1 MPKYK
6 GKEISTRPTDGMVEE
21 AVKGL
26 EWRKEFGRGG
36 TEVGVARARDIK
48 NRKELSFDTVKR
60 MYSFFSRHEVDKEAE
75 GFRPGE
81 EGYPSAGR
89 IAWALWGGDPGFSFS
104 RKIANMIDD
113 ERAAE
118 ITGSVKKALATK
130 AKEHNEKVGD
140 VASKRTTTRTLEA
153 VFRRGVGAYKTNP
166 QSVRPTVKSPEQWAY
181 ARVNSFLYALRNG
194 KFRSGKHD
202 TDLLPKEHPMSSKER
217 SWEEIDLEAF
227 IMTEEVET
235 NVDLAEETGERHIQK
250 IEETEDSVV
259 ITYSKEHDE
268 EPTVEEEPNEE
279 MMEDMDDGTV
289 RTESAEVTHRA
300 MEMEMS
306 PIDEDK
312 RTVRMALSSEEPVDR
327 SFGKEI
333 LDHTREAI
341 DLSFLASGRA
351 PLLLDHDPEKQ
362 IGVIKSVQLDEDA
375 RRLRAEVR
383 FGKGELAREAFSDVV
398 DGIKANI
405 SVGYNIGKM
414 ERDKQ
419 DKETYRASSWKPVEA
434 SLVSIPADMTVGVGR
449 SIKAE
454 NKPVIKTSLKEDN
467 VMSEVD
473 IEAVKAEAQQAAQR
487 NAAQIVELGARHSK
501 SDMAREAIAQGQ
513 SIEEFRGAL
522 LDEIGSSAALE
533 SQEIGMKDAEVK
545 RFSMARAIHALANPT
560 DRRAQEAAAFEF
572 ECSRAAAD
580 QYGKTAQGIM
590 LPAEVL
596 RTWKRDL
603 NSSDDSSIVTDDFRG
618 GDFIDALRNQSSVMA
633 AGARMLGGLSGD
645 VKIPKKATA
654 SAASWIASEGGA
666 ASESEMTFSQV
677 SLSPKSLGAFTDVTR
692 QLLIQSSLDVEA
704 LIRDDL
710 TKALGLAIDKAGLE
724 GTGSSG
730 QPTGILNTTG
740 VNTVTAFAA
749 ANPTFAEVVTL
760 ETAVAED
767 NALNGNLAYI
777 LPASMNGALKTT
789 AKDAGSG
796 QFVSEGGM
804 INGYNAIVSNQATA
818 GNLYFG
824 NFDDLLIGMF
834 GGLDIV
840 VDPYTAS
847 TTGTVRIV
855 ALQSVDVAVR
865 NAVSFAFGNDGS

>member
-1 MPKYK
+1 MPKFK
-6 GKEISTRPTDGMVEE
+6 GKEINTRPTDGMVSE
-21 AVKGL
+21 AEKGL
-26 EWRKEFGRGG
+26 EWRKEYGRGG

-60 MYSFFSRHEVDKEAE
+60 MYSFFSRHEVDKKAE

-89 IAWALWGGDPGFSFS
+89 IAWALWGGDAGFAFS
-104 RKIANMIDD
+104 RKITGMISED
-113 ERAAE
+113 RAAE
-118 ITGSVKKALATK
+118 ITGSVKEALSTK

-140 VASKRTTTRTLEA
+140 VASKRTSTRTLEA

-202 TDLLPKEHPMSSKER
+202 TDLLPKGHPMASDER
-217 SWEEIDLEAF
+217 AWDDVDFEAF
-227 IMTEEVET
+227 IMSEEVVE
-235 NVDLAEETGERHIQK
+235 NVELAEEVGERHIK
-250 IEETEDSVV
+250 NVEETDDSVI
-259 ITYSKEHDE
+259 ITYGKSEE
-268 EPTVEEEPNEE
+268 EPQVEEPEVEEET
-279 MMEDMDDGTV
+279 D
-289 RTESAEVTHRA
+289 RAASAEVQHRA

-306 PIDEDK
+306 PIDEET
-312 RTVRMALSSEEPVDR
+312 RTVKIALSSEEPVAR
-327 SFGKEI
+327 SFGNEV
-333 LDHTREAI
+333 LDHGKESI

-362 IGVIKSVQLDEDA
+362 IGVIKSVKLDENA

-398 DGIKANI
+398 DGIRANI
-405 SVGYNIGKM
+405 SVGYSIDKM
-414 ERDKQ
+414 ERDRD
-419 DKETYRASSWKPVEA
+419 DKETYRAKSWKPVEA

-449 SIKAE
+449 SGKAE
-454 NKPVIKTSLKEDN
+454 NKPVIRTSLKEDN
-467 VMSEVD
+467 TMSEVNLD
-473 IEAVKAEAQQAAQR
+473 AVKAEAQQAAQK
-487 NAAQIVELGARHSK
+487 NAAQIVELGARHNK
-501 SDMAREAIAQGQ
+501 SDMAREAIAKGQ
-513 SIEEFRGAL
+513 SIDEFRGTL
-522 LDEIGSSAALE
+522 LESIGSTSALE
-533 SQEIGMKDAEVK
+533 SQDIGMNEKEVK
-545 RFSMARAIHALANPT
+545 NFSMMRAIHALANPT

-572 ECSRAAAD
+572 ECSRAAAE
-580 QYGKTAQGIM
+580 QYGTTAQGIM
-590 LPAEVL
+590 LPADVL
-596 RTWKRDL
+596 RTWNKRDL
-603 NSSDDSSIVTDDFRG
+603 NSSDESELFTDDFRG
-618 GDFIDALRNQSSVMA
+618 GDFIDSLRNSSSVMA

-645 VKIPKKATA
+645 VKIPKKTAAA
-654 SAASWIASEGGA
+654 SAAWIASEGGA
-666 ASESEMTFSQV
+666 ATESEMTVGNV
-677 SLSPKSLGAFTDVTR
+677 SLAPKTLGAFTDVTR
-692 QLLIQSSLDVEA
+692 QLLIQSSLDVEG

-710 TKALGLAIDKAGLE
+710 VKAMALAIDKAGLE

-730 QPTGILNTTG
+730 QPTGILSTSG
-740 VNTVTAFAA
+740 VNTVTNFAA

-796 QFVSEGGM
+796 QFVSQGGQ

-847 TTGTVRIV
+847 TTGTVRVV
-855 ALQSVDVAVR
+855 ALQSVDVGVR
-865 NAVSFAFGNDGS
+865 HAESFAFGNDGA

>member
-6 GKEISTRPTDGMVEE
+6 GKEINTRPTDGMVSE
-21 AVKGL
+21 AEKGL
-26 EWRKEFGRGG
+26 EWRKEYGRGG

-60 MYSFFSRHEVDKEAE
+60 MYSFFSRHEVDKKAE

-81 EGYPSAGR
+81 DGYPSAGR
-89 IAWALWGGDPGFSFS
+89 IAWALWGGDAGFAFS
-104 RKIANMIDD
+104 RKITGMISED
-113 ERAAE
+113 RAAE
-118 ITGSVKKALATK
+118 ITGSVKEALSTK

-140 VASKRTTTRTLEA
+140 VASKRTSTRTLEA

-202 TDLLPKEHPMSSKER
+202 TDLLPKGHPMASDER
-217 SWEEIDLEAF
+217 AWDDIDFEAF
-227 IMTEEVET
+227 IMSEEVEAT
-235 NVDLAEETGERHIQK
+235 VESVDEVRSEEVV
-250 IEETEDSVV
+250 EE
-259 ITYSKEHDE
+259 
-268 EPTVEEEPNEE
+268 TVEETTEAVAEE
-279 MMEDMDDGTV
+279 VAEEVVEETD
-289 RTESAEVTHRA
+289 RSASAEVQHRA
-300 MEMEMS
+300 MEMEIS
-306 PIDEDK
+306 PIDEET
-312 RTVRMALSSEEPVDR
+312 RTVKMAISSEEPVGR
-327 SFGKEI
+327 SFGTEV

-362 IGVIKSVQLDEDA
+362 IGVIKSVELDENA

-405 SVGYNIGKM
+405 SVGYSIDKM
-414 ERDKQ
+414 ERDKD
-419 DKETYRASSWKPVEA
+419 DKETYRAKSWKPVEA

-449 SIKAE
+449 SGKAE
-454 NKPVIKTSLKEDN
+454 NKPVIRTSLKEDN
-467 VMSEVD
+467 IMSEVNL
-473 IEAVKAEAQQAAQR
+473 EAVKAEAQQAAQK
-487 NAAQIVELGARHSK
+487 NAAQIVELGARHNK
-501 SDMAREAIAQGQ
+501 SDMAREAIAKGH

-522 LDEIGSSAALE
+522 LDTIGSESALE
-533 SQEIGMKDAEVK
+533 SQDIGMKSDEVK

-590 LPAEVL
+590 LPADVL
-596 RTWKRDL
+596 RNWKRDMNAL
-603 NSSDDSSIVTDDFRG
+603 TDDTALVTEDFRG

-645 VKIPKKATA
+645 VKIPRKSSAATA
-654 SAASWIASEGGA
+654 AFVDGEGTA
-666 ASESEMTFSQV
+666 VAESEMTVGQV
-677 SLSPKSLGAFTDVTR
+677 SLTPKTLGAFTDVTR
-692 QLLIQSSLDVEA
+692 QLLMQSSLDVEA

-710 TKALGLAIDKAGLE
+710 AKSIAVAIDKAGLE
-724 GTGSSG
+724 GSG
-730 QPTGILNTTG
+730 NNGNPTGILNTSN
-740 VNTVTAFAA
+740 VNTVTNFTA

-767 NALNGNLAYI
+767 NALNGNLSYI
-777 LPASMNGALKTT
+777 LPPAMYGALKTT
-789 AKDAGSG
+789 EKATNTA
-796 QFVSEGGM
+796 QFVVEPGGT
-804 INGYNAIVSNQATA
+804 INGYNAIVSAQATA

-847 TTGTVRIV
+847 TSGTVRVV
-855 ALQSVDVAVR
+855 AMQSVDVAVR
-865 NAVSFAFGNDGS
+865 HAVSFAFGNDG

>member
-1 MPKYK
+1 MPKFK
-6 GKEISTRPTDGMVEE
+6 GKEINTRPTDGMVSE
-21 AVKGL
+21 AEKGL
-26 EWRKEFGRGG
+26 EWRKEYGRGG

-60 MYSFFSRHEVDKEAE
+60 MYSFFSRHEVDKKAE
-75 GFRPGE
+75 GFSPGE

-89 IAWALWGGDPGFSFS
+89 IAWALWGGDAGFAFS
-104 RKIANMIDD
+104 RKITGMISED
-113 ERAAE
+113 RAAE
-118 ITGSVKKALATK
+118 ITGSVKEALSTK

-140 VASKRTTTRTLEA
+140 VASKRTSTRTLEA

-202 TDLLPKEHPMSSKER
+202 TDLLPKGHPMASDER
-217 SWEEIDLEAF
+217 AWDDLDFEAF
-227 IMTEEVET
+227 IMSEEVVE
-235 NVDLAEETGERHIQK
+235 NVELAEEVGERHIK
-250 IEETEDSVV
+250 NVEETDDSVI
-259 ITYSKEHDE
+259 ITYGKSEE
-268 EPTVEEEPNEE
+268 EPQVEEPEVEEET
-279 MMEDMDDGTV
+279 D
-289 RTESAEVTHRA
+289 RAASAEVQHRA

-306 PIDEDK
+306 PIDEET
-312 RTVRMALSSEEPVDR
+312 RTVKIALSSEEPVAR
-327 SFGKEI
+327 SFGNEV
-333 LDHTREAI
+333 LDHGKESI

-362 IGVIKSVQLDEDA
+362 IGVIKSVKLDENA

-398 DGIKANI
+398 DGIRANI
-405 SVGYNIGKM
+405 SVGYSISKM
-414 ERDKQ
+414 ERDRG
-419 DKETYRASSWKPVEA
+419 DKETYRAKSWKPVEA

-449 SIKAE
+449 SGKAE
-454 NKPVIKTSLKEDN
+454 NKPVIRTSLKEDN
-467 VMSEVD
+467 TMSEVNLD
-473 IEAVKAEAQQAAQR
+473 AVKAEAQQAAQK
-487 NAAQIVELGARHSK
+487 NAAQIVELGARHNK
-501 SDMAREAIAQGQ
+501 SDMAREAIAKGQ
-513 SIEEFRGAL
+513 SIDEFRGTL
-522 LDEIGSSAALE
+522 LESIGSTSALE
-533 SQEIGMKDAEVK
+533 SQDIGMNEKEVK
-545 RFSMARAIHALANPT
+545 NFSMMRAIHALANPT

-572 ECSRAAAD
+572 ECSRAAAE
-580 QYGKTAQGIM
+580 QYGTTAQGIM
-590 LPAEVL
+590 LPADVL
-596 RTWKRDL
+596 RTWNKRDL
-603 NSSDDSSIVTDDFRG
+603 NSSDESELFTDDFRG
-618 GDFIDALRNQSSVMA
+618 GDFIDSLRNSSSVMA

-645 VKIPKKATA
+645 VKIPKKTAAA
-654 SAASWIASEGGA
+654 SAAWIASEGGA
-666 ASESEMTFSQV
+666 ATESEMTVGNV
-677 SLSPKSLGAFTDVTR
+677 SLAPKTLGAFTDVTR
-692 QLLIQSSLDVEA
+692 QLLIQSSLDVEG

-710 TKALGLAIDKAGLE
+710 VKAMALAIDKAGLE

-730 QPTGILNTTG
+730 QPTGILSTSG
-740 VNTVTAFAA
+740 VNTVTNFSA

-796 QFVSEGGM
+796 QFVSQGGQ

-847 TTGTVRIV
+847 TTGTVRVV
-855 ALQSVDVAVR
+855 ALQSVDVGVR
-865 NAVSFAFGNDGS
+865 HAESFAFGNDGA

>member
-1 MPKYK
+1 MPKFK
-6 GKEISTRPTDGMVEE
+6 GKEINTRPTDGMVSE
-21 AVKGL
+21 AEKGL
-26 EWRKEFGRGG
+26 EWRKEYGRGG

-60 MYSFFSRHEVDKEAE
+60 MYSFFSRHEVDKKAE

-89 IAWALWGGDPGFSFS
+89 IAWALWGGDAGFAFS
-104 RKIANMIDD
+104 RKITGMISED
-113 ERAAE
+113 RAAE
-118 ITGSVKKALATK
+118 ITGSVKEALSTK

-140 VASKRTTTRTLEA
+140 VASKRTSTRTLEA

-202 TDLLPKEHPMSSKER
+202 TDLLPKGHPMASDER
-217 SWEEIDLEAF
+217 AWDDLDFEAF
-227 IMTEEVET
+227 IMSEEVVE
-235 NVDLAEETGERHIQK
+235 NVELAEEVGERHIK
-250 IEETEDSVV
+250 NVEETDDSVI
-259 ITYSKEHDE
+259 ITYGKSEE
-268 EPTVEEEPNEE
+268 EPQVEEPEVEEET
-279 MMEDMDDGTV
+279 D
-289 RTESAEVTHRA
+289 RAASAEVQHRA

-306 PIDEDK
+306 PIDEET
-312 RTVRMALSSEEPVDR
+312 RTVKIALSSEEPVAR
-327 SFGKEI
+327 SFGNEV
-333 LDHTREAI
+333 LDHGKESI

-362 IGVIKSVQLDEDA
+362 IGVIKSVKLDENA

-398 DGIKANI
+398 DGIRANI
-405 SVGYNIGKM
+405 SVGYSIDKM
-414 ERDKQ
+414 ERDRD
-419 DKETYRASSWKPVEA
+419 DKETYRAKSWKPVEA

-449 SIKAE
+449 SGKAE
-454 NKPVIKTSLKEDN
+454 NKPVIRTSLKEDN
-467 VMSEVD
+467 TMSEVNLD
-473 IEAVKAEAQQAAQR
+473 AVKAEAQQAAQK
-487 NAAQIVELGARHSK
+487 NAAQIVELGARHNK
-501 SDMAREAIAQGQ
+501 SDMAREAIAKGQ
-513 SIEEFRGAL
+513 SIDEFRGTL
-522 LDEIGSSAALE
+522 LESIGSTSALE
-533 SQEIGMKDAEVK
+533 SQDIGMNEKEVK
-545 RFSMARAIHALANPT
+545 NFSMMRAIHALANPT

-572 ECSRAAAD
+572 ECSRAAAE
-580 QYGKTAQGIM
+580 QYGTTAQGIM
-590 LPAEVL
+590 LPADVL
-596 RTWKRDL
+596 RTWNKRDL
-603 NSSDDSSIVTDDFRG
+603 NSSDESELFTDDFRG
-618 GDFIDALRNQSSVMA
+618 GDFIDSLRNSSSVMA

-645 VKIPKKATA
+645 VKIPKKTAAA
-654 SAASWIASEGGA
+654 SAAWIASEGGA
-666 ASESEMTFSQV
+666 ATESEMTVGNV
-677 SLSPKSLGAFTDVTR
+677 SLAPKTLGAFTDVTR
-692 QLLIQSSLDVEA
+692 QLLIQSSLDVEG

-710 TKALGLAIDKAGLE
+710 VKAMALAIDKAGLE

-730 QPTGILNTTG
+730 QPTGILNAG
-740 VNTVTAFAA
+740 VNTVTNFAA

-796 QFVSEGGM
+796 QFVSQGGQ

-847 TTGTVRIV
+847 TTGTVRVV
-855 ALQSVDVAVR
+855 ALQSVDVGVR
-865 NAVSFAFGNDGS
+865 HAESFAFGNDGA

>member
-6 GKEISTRPTDGMVEE
+6 GKEINTRPTDGMVSE
-21 AVKGL
+21 AEKGL
-26 EWRKEFGRGG
+26 EWRKEYGRGG

-60 MYSFFSRHEVDKEAE
+60 MYSFFSRHEVDKKAE

-89 IAWALWGGDPGFSFS
+89 IAWALWGGDAGFAFS
-104 RKIANMIDD
+104 RKITGMISED
-113 ERAAE
+113 RAAE
-118 ITGSVKKALATK
+118 ITGSVKEALSTK

-140 VASKRTTTRTLEA
+140 VASKRTSTRTLEA

-202 TDLLPKEHPMSSKER
+202 TDLLPKGHPMASDER
-217 SWEEIDLEAF
+217 AWDDLDFEAF
-227 IMTEEVET
+227 IMSEEVVE
-235 NVDLAEETGERHIQK
+235 NVELAEEVGERHIK
-250 IEETEDSVV
+250 NVEETDDSVI
-259 ITYSKEHDE
+259 ITYGKSEE
-268 EPTVEEEPNEE
+268 EPQVEEPEVEEET
-279 MMEDMDDGTV
+279 D
-289 RTESAEVTHRA
+289 RAASAEVQHRA

-306 PIDEDK
+306 PIDEET
-312 RTVRMALSSEEPVDR
+312 RTVKIALSSEEPVAR
-327 SFGKEI
+327 SFGNEV
-333 LDHTREAI
+333 LDHGKESI

-362 IGVIKSVQLDEDA
+362 IGVIKSVKLDENA

-398 DGIKANI
+398 DGIRANI
-405 SVGYNIGKM
+405 SVGYSISKM
-414 ERDKQ
+414 ERDRD
-419 DKETYRASSWKPVEA
+419 DKETYRAKSWKPVEA

-449 SIKAE
+449 SGKAE
-454 NKPVIKTSLKEDN
+454 NKPVIRTSYNEDN
-467 VMSEVD
+467 TMSEVNL
-473 IEAVKAEAQQAAQR
+473 EAVKAEAQQAAQK
-487 NAAQIVELGARHSK
+487 NAAQIVELGARHNK
-501 SDMAREAIAQGQ
+501 SDMAREAIAKGQ
-513 SIEEFRGAL
+513 SIDEFRGAL
-522 LDEIGSSAALE
+522 LESIGSTSALE
-533 SQEIGMKDAEVK
+533 SQDIGMNEKEVK
-545 RFSMARAIHALANPT
+545 NFSMMRAIHALANPT

-572 ECSRAAAD
+572 ECSRAAAE
-580 QYGKTAQGIM
+580 QYGTTAQGIM
-590 LPAEVL
+590 LPADVL
-596 RTWKRDL
+596 RTWNKRDL
-603 NSSDDSSIVTDDFRG
+603 NSADESELFTDDFRG
-618 GDFIDALRNQSSVMA
+618 GDFIDSLRNASSVMA

-645 VKIPKKATA
+645 VKIPKKTAAA
-654 SAASWIASEGGA
+654 SAAWIATEGGDA
-666 ASESEMTFSQV
+666 TESEMTVGNV
-677 SLSPKSLGAFTDVTR
+677 SLSPKTLGAFTDVTR
-692 QLLIQSSLDVEA
+692 QLLIQSSLDVEG

-710 TKALGLAIDKAGLE
+710 VKAMAIAIDKAGLE

-730 QPTGILNTTG
+730 QPTGILNAG

-796 QFVSEGGM
+796 QFVSQGGQ

-847 TTGTVRIV
+847 KSGTVRVV
-855 ALQSVDVAVR
+855 ALQSVDVGVR
-865 NAVSFAFGNDGS
+865 HAESFAFGNDGA

>member
-6 GKEISTRPTDGMVEE
+6 GKEINTRPTDGMVSE
-21 AVKGL
+21 AEKGL
-26 EWRKEFGRGG
+26 EWRKEYGRGG

-60 MYSFFSRHEVDKEAE
+60 MYSFFSRHEVDKKAE

-89 IAWALWGGDPGFSFS
+89 IAWALWGGDAGFAFS
-104 RKIANMIDD
+104 RKITGMISED
-113 ERAAE
+113 RAAE
-118 ITGSVKKALATK
+118 ITGSVKEALSTK

-140 VASKRTTTRTLEA
+140 VASKRTSTRTLEA

-202 TDLLPKEHPMSSKER
+202 TDLLPKGHPMASDER
-217 SWEEIDLEAF
+217 AWDDVDFEAF
-227 IMTEEVET
+227 IMSEEVVE
-235 NVDLAEETGERHIQK
+235 NVELAEEVGERHIK
-250 IEETEDSVV
+250 NVEETDDSVI
-259 ITYSKEHDE
+259 ITYGKSEE
-268 EPTVEEEPNEE
+268 EPQVEEPEVEEET
-279 MMEDMDDGTV
+279 D
-289 RTESAEVTHRA
+289 RAASAEVQHRA

-306 PIDEDK
+306 PIDEET
-312 RTVRMALSSEEPVDR
+312 RTVKIALSSEEPVAR
-327 SFGKEI
+327 SFGNEV
-333 LDHTREAI
+333 LDHGKESI

-362 IGVIKSVQLDEDA
+362 IGVIKSVKLDENA

-398 DGIKANI
+398 DGIRANI
-405 SVGYNIGKM
+405 SVGYSIDKM
-414 ERDKQ
+414 ERDRD
-419 DKETYRASSWKPVEA
+419 DKETYRAKSWKPVEA

-449 SIKAE
+449 SGKAE
-454 NKPVIKTSLKEDN
+454 NKPVIRTSLKEDN
-467 VMSEVD
+467 TMSEVNLD
-473 IEAVKAEAQQAAQR
+473 AVKAEAQQAAQK
-487 NAAQIVELGARHSK
+487 NAAQIVELGARHNK
-501 SDMAREAIAQGQ
+501 SDMAREAIAKGQ
-513 SIEEFRGAL
+513 SIDEFRGTL
-522 LDEIGSSAALE
+522 LESIGSTSALE
-533 SQEIGMKDAEVK
+533 SQDIGMNEKEVK
-545 RFSMARAIHALANPT
+545 NFSMMRAIHALANPT
-560 DRRAQEAAAFEF
+560 DRKAQEAAAFEF
-572 ECSRAAAD
+572 ECSRAAAE
-580 QYGKTAQGIM
+580 QYGTTAQGIM
-590 LPAEVL
+590 LPADVL
-596 RTWKRDL
+596 RTWNKRDL
-603 NSSDDSSIVTDDFRG
+603 NSSDESELFTDDFRG
-618 GDFIDALRNQSSVMA
+618 GDFIDSLRNASSVMA

-645 VKIPKKATA
+645 VKIPKKTAAA
-654 SAASWIASEGGA
+654 SAAWIASEGGA
-666 ASESEMTFSQV
+666 ATESEMTVGNV
-677 SLSPKSLGAFTDVTR
+677 SLAPKTLGAFTDVTR
-692 QLLIQSSLDVEA
+692 QLLIQSSLDVEG

-710 TKALGLAIDKAGLE
+710 VKAMALAIDKAGLE

-730 QPTGILNTTG
+730 QPTGILNAG
-740 VNTVTAFAA
+740 VNTVTAFAG

-796 QFVSEGGM
+796 QFVSQGGQ

-847 TTGTVRIV
+847 TTGTVRVV
-855 ALQSVDVAVR
+855 ALQSVDVGVR
-865 NAVSFAFGNDGS
+865 HAESFAFGNDG

>member
-1 MPKYK
+1 MPKFK
-6 GKEISTRPTDGMVEE
+6 GKEINTRPTDGMVSE
-21 AVKGL
+21 AEKGL
-26 EWRKEFGRGG
+26 EWRKEYGRGG

-60 MYSFFSRHEVDKEAE
+60 MYSFFSRHEVDKKAE
-75 GFRPGE
+75 GFSPGE

-89 IAWALWGGDPGFSFS
+89 IAWALWGGDAGFAFS
-104 RKIANMIDD
+104 RKITGMISED
-113 ERAAE
+113 RAAE
-118 ITGSVKKALATK
+118 ITGSVKEALSTK

-140 VASKRTTTRTLEA
+140 VASKRTSTRTLEA

-202 TDLLPKEHPMSSKER
+202 TDLLPKGHPMASDER
-217 SWEEIDLEAF
+217 AWDDLDFEAF
-227 IMTEEVET
+227 IMSEEVVE
-235 NVDLAEETGERHIQK
+235 NVELAEEVGERHIK
-250 IEETEDSVV
+250 NVEETDDSVI
-259 ITYSKEHDE
+259 ITYGKSEE
-268 EPTVEEEPNEE
+268 EPQVEEPEVEEET
-279 MMEDMDDGTV
+279 D
-289 RTESAEVTHRA
+289 RAASAEVQHRA

-306 PIDEDK
+306 PIDEET
-312 RTVRMALSSEEPVDR
+312 RTVKIALSSEEPVAR
-327 SFGKEI
+327 SFGNEV
-333 LDHTREAI
+333 LDHGKESI

-362 IGVIKSVQLDEDA
+362 IGVIKSVKLDENA

-398 DGIKANI
+398 DGIRANI
-405 SVGYNIGKM
+405 SVGYSISKM
-414 ERDKQ
+414 ERDRG
-419 DKETYRASSWKPVEA
+419 DKETYRAKSWKPVEA

-449 SIKAE
+449 SGKAE
-454 NKPVIKTSLKEDN
+454 NKPVIRTSLKEDN
-467 VMSEVD
+467 TMSEVNLD
-473 IEAVKAEAQQAAQR
+473 AVKAEAQQAAQK
-487 NAAQIVELGARHSK
+487 NAAQIVELGARHNK
-501 SDMAREAIAQGQ
+501 SDMAREAIASGQ
-513 SIEEFRGAL
+513 SIDEFRGAL
-522 LDEIGSSAALE
+522 LESIGSTSALE
-533 SQEIGMKDAEVK
+533 SQDIGMNEKEVK
-545 RFSMARAIHALANPT
+545 NFSMMRAIHALANPT

-572 ECSRAAAD
+572 ECSRAAAE
-580 QYGKTAQGIM
+580 QYGTTAQGIM
-590 LPAEVL
+590 LPADVL
-596 RTWKRDL
+596 RTWNKRDL
-603 NSSDDSSIVTDDFRG
+603 NSSDESELFTDDFRG
-618 GDFIDALRNQSSVMA
+618 GDFIDSLRNASSVMA

-645 VKIPKKATA
+645 VKIPKKTAAA
-654 SAASWIASEGGA
+654 SAAWIATEGGDA
-666 ASESEMTFSQV
+666 TESEMTVGNV
-677 SLSPKSLGAFTDVTR
+677 SLSPKTLGAFTDVTR
-692 QLLIQSSLDVEA
+692 QLLIQSSLDVEG

-710 TKALGLAIDKAGLE
+710 VKAMALAIDKAGLE

-730 QPTGILNTTG
+730 QPTGILNAG
-740 VNTVTAFAA
+740 VNTVTNFAA

-796 QFVSEGGM
+796 QFVSQGGQ

-847 TTGTVRIV
+847 TTGTVRVV
-855 ALQSVDVAVR
+855 ALQSVDVGVR
-865 NAVSFAFGNDGS
+865 HAESFAFGNDGA

>member
-1 MPKYK
+1 MPKFK
-6 GKEISTRPTDGMVEE
+6 GKEINTRPTDGMVSE
-21 AVKGL
+21 AEKGL
-26 EWRKEFGRGG
+26 EWRKEYGRGG

-60 MYSFFSRHEVDKEAE
+60 MYSFFSRHEVDKKAE

-89 IAWALWGGDPGFSFS
+89 IAWALWGGDAGFAFS
-104 RKIANMIDD
+104 RKITGMISED
-113 ERAAE
+113 RAAE
-118 ITGSVKKALATK
+118 ITGSVKEALSTK

-140 VASKRTTTRTLEA
+140 VASKRTSTRTLEA

-202 TDLLPKEHPMSSKER
+202 TDLLPKGHPMASDER
-217 SWEEIDLEAF
+217 AWDDVDFEAF
-227 IMTEEVET
+227 IMSEEVVE
-235 NVDLAEETGERHIQK
+235 NVELAEEVGERHIK
-250 IEETEDSVV
+250 NVEETDDSVI
-259 ITYSKEHDE
+259 ITYGKSEE
-268 EPTVEEEPNEE
+268 EPQVEEPEVEEET
-279 MMEDMDDGTV
+279 D
-289 RTESAEVTHRA
+289 RAASAEVQHRA

-306 PIDEDK
+306 PIDEET
-312 RTVRMALSSEEPVDR
+312 RTVKIALSSEEPVAR
-327 SFGKEI
+327 SFGNEV
-333 LDHTREAI
+333 LDHGKESI

-362 IGVIKSVQLDEDA
+362 IGVIKSVKLDENA

-398 DGIKANI
+398 DGIRANI
-405 SVGYNIGKM
+405 SVGYSIDKM
-414 ERDKQ
+414 ERDRD
-419 DKETYRASSWKPVEA
+419 DKETYRAKSWKPVEA

-449 SIKAE
+449 SGKAE
-454 NKPVIKTSLKEDN
+454 NKPVIRTSLKEDN
-467 VMSEVD
+467 TMSEVNLD
-473 IEAVKAEAQQAAQR
+473 AVKAEAQQAAQK
-487 NAAQIVELGARHSK
+487 NAAQIVELGARHNK
-501 SDMAREAIAQGQ
+501 SDMAREAIAKGQ
-513 SIEEFRGAL
+513 SIDEFRGTL
-522 LDEIGSSAALE
+522 LESIGSTSALE
-533 SQEIGMKDAEVK
+533 SQDIGMNEKEVK
-545 RFSMARAIHALANPT
+545 NFSMMRAIHALANPT

-572 ECSRAAAD
+572 ECSRAAAE
-580 QYGKTAQGIM
+580 QYGTTAQGIM
-590 LPAEVL
+590 LPADVL
-596 RTWKRDL
+596 RTWNKRDL
-603 NSSDDSSIVTDDFRG
+603 NSSDESELFTDDFRG
-618 GDFIDALRNQSSVMA
+618 GDFIDSLRNSSSVMA

-645 VKIPKKATA
+645 VKIPKKTAAA
-654 SAASWIASEGGA
+654 SAAWIASEGGA
-666 ASESEMTFSQV
+666 ATESEMTVGNV
-677 SLSPKSLGAFTDVTR
+677 SLAPKTLGAFTDVTR
-692 QLLIQSSLDVEA
+692 QLLIQSSLDVEG

-710 TKALGLAIDKAGLE
+710 VKAMALAIDKAGLE

-730 QPTGILNTTG
+730 QPTGILNAG
-740 VNTVTAFAA
+740 VNTVTNFAA

-796 QFVSEGGM
+796 QFVSQGGQ

-847 TTGTVRIV
+847 TTGTVRVV
-855 ALQSVDVAVR
+855 ALQSVDVGVR
-865 NAVSFAFGNDGS
+865 HAESFAFGNDGA